1 MAYAQP
7 SEKIGD
13 PTRARQ
19 RAEDLDKK
27 SFENDK
33 QGNSNKAA
41 RQRRRAGRIR
51 NRNKNKE

>member
-1 MAYAQP
+1 MPYAQP

-19 RAEDLDKK
+19 RAEDLDNK

-33 QGNSNKAA
+33 KGKSNKAA
-41 RQRRRAGRIR
+41 RQRRRAGAIR
-51 NRNKNKE
+51 RRN